1 MHKRNVAAIWLPWTP
16 TRPELEEAQE
26 LKVQNQWVQEEE
38 KLKNALALQE
48 IQQAERPEER
58 LNRLLLGYDLKK
70 TVL

>member
-1 MHKRNVAAIWLPWTP
+1 MHKRNLAAIWLPWTP
-16 TRPELEEAQE
+16 TKPELEEAQE
-26 LKVQNQWVQEEE
+26 LKAENQWVQEEE

-48 IQQAERPEER
+48 KEQESTEEI